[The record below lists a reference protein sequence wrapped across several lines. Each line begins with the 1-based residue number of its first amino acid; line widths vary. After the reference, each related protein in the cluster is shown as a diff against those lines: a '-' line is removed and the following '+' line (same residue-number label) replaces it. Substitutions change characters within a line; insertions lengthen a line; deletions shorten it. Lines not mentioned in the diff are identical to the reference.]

1 MSVKQICNIVSD
13 LIKLH
18 KKKTK
23 FISFNLFKDYKYNI
37 LLVFITIILELL
49 KYFEHL
55 IN

>member
-13 LIKLH
+13 LIKLY

-23 FISFNLFKDYKYNI
+23 FISFNLFKDYKYI
-37 LLVFITIILELL
+37 LFVFITIILELL